1 MLTPEATEILKAL
14 EDLYNAFA
22 ETIYYEYSTD
32 PERNEDLV
40 KAKTI
45 INKYKGE

>member
-14 EDLYNAFA
+14 EDLYNSYA
-22 ETIYYEYSTD
+22 ETSDYEYSLK
-32 PERNEDLV
+32 PEDHDDLV